1 MKRPSPEDIERA
13 KRLIMQA
20 QTEERN
26 RGMPSTPG
34 LLYQPIPF
42 EEFNDFSCERDS
54 TFERLD
60 LIREHIDF
68 EGLRLLDLGCA
79 NGFFL
84 QALADKIQFGLG
96 VDRYHGNVSTAKVI
110 ADTFGINNIQFEKAE
125 ITLALIEELIDQE
138 FDVCLFLSVHHHLL
152 RDLGIEQ
159 TKKIVETLCT
169 NIPVVVIEQG
179 SLTQDEYEIWT
190 GRKEVFT
197 TSSFS
202 RLYSMIECLGL
213 HELEVGI
220 IGQGMYL
227 SGERPDEHGAPRAIV
242 AVGQQPNHIT
252 EVTRKYHKNGIVME
266 LLTIVGP
273 EPKFVKNVVAG
284 SSLAHRER
292 KFLTMVEKFSFA
304 PRLKSFYNAVLELEY
319 LELVPIP
326 DVIDVVGPQII
337 RNEMLNVLFDLARVG
352 IVHNEL
358 TSEHLLWCSAKK
370 RVMLVDYETA
380 WEVGEDRQ
388 EWREA
393 IFETNPAI
401 GMGFY
406 ARELLLSHPF
416 ESDLAS
422 IQVLFATW
430 NLAPLTDEESQ
441 QYLSILRESL

>member
-1 MKRPSPEDIERA
+1 
-13 KRLIMQA
+13 MQF
-20 QTEERN
+20 QTAERN

-42 EEFNDFSCERDS
+42 AEFNDLSCERDS
-54 TFERLD
+54 SFDRLD
-60 LIREHIDF
+60 LLRQHIDF
-68 EGLRLLDLGCA
+68 DGLRVLDLGCA

-84 QALADKIQFGLG
+84 LALADKLEFGLG
-96 VDRYHGNVSTAKVI
+96 VDRFDGNISTSKVI
-110 ADTFGINNIQFEKAE
+110 ADTFGIQNLRFEKAE
-125 ITLALIEELIDQE
+125 ITLPLIKGLIHQH
-138 FDVCLFLSVHHHLL
+138 FDVCLLLSVHHHLL

-159 TKKIVETLCT
+159 TKKIVETLCA
-169 NIPVVVIEQG
+169 NIPIVVVEQG
-179 SLTQDEYEIWT
+179 SLTQEEYTLWT
-190 GRKEVFT
+190 GRDEVFT
-197 TSSFS
+197 TNSFS
-202 RLYSMIECLGL
+202 RLYSMIECLDL
-213 HELEVGI
+213 REPQVGI
-220 IGQGMYL
+220 LGQGMYL
-227 SGERPDEHGAPRAIV
+227 SGERPDQHGAPRAIV
-242 AVGQQPNHIT
+242 AVGRQPNHIT
-252 EVTRKYHKNGIVME
+252 NITRKYHKNGIVME
-266 LLTIVGP
+266 LLTIEGP
-273 EPKFVKNVVAG
+273 DPKFVKNVVAG

-393 IFETNPAI
+393 VFETNPAI